1 MITETKPKKLV
12 KEEESILNIQRPLVT
27 RQIRKRYRGQG
38 KMKLKRIDKYG
49 CRGQIPVDM
58 SEDFYNNGNEYCR
71 YLITDYRA
79 SLLRKK

>member
-1 MITETKPKKLV
+1 
-12 KEEESILNIQRPLVT
+12 
-27 RQIRKRYRGQG
+27 
-38 KMKLKRIDKYG
+38 MKLKRIDKYG

-79 SLLRKK
+79 SLLRKNNVLSNPTEGHELSGIWKLSYSW

>member
-1 MITETKPKKLV
+1 
-12 KEEESILNIQRPLVT
+12 
-27 RQIRKRYRGQG
+27 
-38 KMKLKRIDKYG
+38 MKLKRIDKYG

-79 SLLRKK
+79 SLLKKKSYISLLSVNVSYLTSDIIFL